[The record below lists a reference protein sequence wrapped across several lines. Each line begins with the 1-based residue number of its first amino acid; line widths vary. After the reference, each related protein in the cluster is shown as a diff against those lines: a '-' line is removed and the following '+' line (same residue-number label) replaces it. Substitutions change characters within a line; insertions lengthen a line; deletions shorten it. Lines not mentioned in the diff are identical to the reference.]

1 MKSGL
6 FLDVVIRKSATI
18 FQLLASED
26 QPLLVGWD
34 AFFVLDL
41 CFDIL
46 NAVRWLDFQGD
57 GLSCQSFDEDLHAT
71 AETQNEMESGL
82 LLDIVVG
89 QSTAI
94 LELFAC
100 EDEPLLVR
108 RDSFFVLNF
117 RLDILDAVRW
127 FHLERDGLS
136 CQCFDEDLHSS
147 SETQNEMKSGLLL
160 DVVVRKCAAIL

>member
-1 MKSGL
+1 MERQDIPEPAL
-6 FLDVVIRKSATI
+6 TLIIVT
-18 FQLLASED
+18 
-26 QPLLVGWD
+26 
-34 AFFVLDL
+34 FFVLDL

-71 AETQNEMESGL
+71 SETQNEMESGL

-100 EDEPLLVR
+100 EDEPLLVG
-108 RDSFFVLNF
+108 RDSY
-117 RLDILDAVRW
+117 
-127 FHLERDGLS
+127 
-136 CQCFDEDLHSS
+136 QK
-147 SETQNEMKSGLLL
+147 KS
-160 DVVVRKCAAIL
+160 

>member
-1 MKSGL
+1 MERQDIPEPAL
-6 FLDVVIRKSATI
+6 TLIIVT
-18 FQLLASED
+18 
-26 QPLLVGWD
+26 
-34 AFFVLDL
+34 FFVLDL

-71 AETQNEMESGL
+71 SETQNEMESGL

-100 EDEPLLVR
+100 EDEPLLIG
-108 RDSFFVLNF
+108 RDSY
-117 RLDILDAVRW
+117 
-127 FHLERDGLS
+127 
-136 CQCFDEDLHSS
+136 Q
-147 SETQNEMKSGLLL
+147 
-160 DVVVRKCAAIL
+160 